1 MENTN
6 NPQKNNPSDEKT
18 VVFGASSKNDE
29 SNAEKTTIN
38 NNADKTEFQSS
49 ASISKEPDSNEKEIP
64 NASKNIPKVDTQKS
78 STGAFVATAG
88 VAGVAAGIAGVAAGT
103 IFSEDIKNVFSSEAF
118 DAPESPEDEIQDATS
133 SAVTDNSTN
142 TVETD
147 HAASNASD
155 NIHASSFEASSIDA
169 QGNTYTVS
177 LVDENS
183 DGHIDIASGE
193 AHMVDGSTVSF
204 TGSGDTLDSIFQSD
218 VSIASATDF
227 GSQPQFV
234 HIPTNMDDIPFAS
247 DTMSYEIQSGD
258 TLSEIAAAHNTS
270 VEHLMDLNPDITDAN
285 MIYAGDDLVI
295 QTTDHI
301 NNPYEGLDNPQ
312 NNDSSF
318 IVSNDSV
325 SIENSSEP
333 TEEGNFEAVDWAS
346 FNDEPVMLDEQYD
359 NALAQSDFDSFDT
372 PSDYLES
379 GNDFVSSEFI

>member
-1 MENTN
+1 
-6 NPQKNNPSDEKT
+6 
-18 VVFGASSKNDE
+18 
-29 SNAEKTTIN
+29 
-38 NNADKTEFQSS
+38 
-49 ASISKEPDSNEKEIP
+49 
-64 NASKNIPKVDTQKS
+64 
-78 STGAFVATAG
+78 
-88 VAGVAAGIAGVAAGT
+88 
-103 IFSEDIKNVFSSEAF
+103 
-118 DAPESPEDEIQDATS
+118 
-133 SAVTDNSTN
+133 
-142 TVETD
+142 
-147 HAASNASD
+147 
-155 NIHASSFEASSIDA
+155 
-169 QGNTYTVS
+169 
-177 LVDENS
+177 
-183 DGHIDIASGE
+183 
-193 AHMVDGSTVSF
+193 
-204 TGSGDTLDSIFQSD
+204 
-218 VSIASATDF
+218 
-227 GSQPQFV
+227 
-234 HIPTNMDDIPFAS
+234 
-247 DTMSYEIQSGD
+247 MSYEIQSGD

>member
-1 MENTN
+1 
-6 NPQKNNPSDEKT
+6 

-301 NNPYEGLDNPQ
+301 NNPYEGLDNSQ